1 MSAFDY
7 VLQLVQLEDTL
18 EAKLDLLTAIGIT
31 STNEEIFKAC
41 EEVRNEIVPED
52 ICGKEIQIERNEL
65 LRCSNGWKDYS
76 YNWQKE
82 SDASD
87 VTK

>member
-1 MSAFDY
+1 MSAFVY
-7 VLQLVQLEDTL
+7 ILQLVQLEDTL
-18 EAKLDLLTAIGIT
+18 IAKLDLLTAIGVT

-52 ICGKEIQIERNEL
+52 ICSKEIQIERTEF
-65 LRCSNGWKDYS
+65 LRRTDGWKDYS
-76 YNWQKE
+76 YNWQEE
-82 SDASD
+82 SNASD